1 MNLAN
6 GTARRVDFNCDL
18 GEGCGNDAAI
28 MPLVSSA
35 NIACGAHAGDET
47 SMRET
52 LRLCREFGV
61 AAGAHPG
68 YADREHFGRR
78 ALLLNPAELAELMRG
93 QLQRLGLLAATEGLQ
108 LTHVKPHGALYNQA
122 ARDAQL
128 ADTIA
133 ASVRDFDANLIL
145 VGLADSELPRAGVR
159 AGLRVAHEAFA
170 DRRYLADA
178 SLAPR
183 GTPGAVIDAVEDAV
197 AQALGIVQSGH
208 VDTIDGGRIT
218 LQCDTL
224 CLHGD
229 RPDAVEFAARLRAAF
244 DAAGVD
250 IKPLGVQRGLA

>member
-1 MNLAN
+1 MS
-6 GTARRVDFNCDL
+6 RRIDFNCDL

-28 MPLVSSA
+28 MPLISSA
-35 NIACGAHAGDET
+35 NIACGAHAGDEA

-78 ALLLNPAELAELMRG
+78 ALLLNPSETAELVRW
-93 QLQRLGLLAATEGLQ
+93 QLRRLGVLAAAEGVR
-108 LTHVKPHGALYNQA
+108 LTHVKPHGALYNKA

-133 ASVRDFDANLIL
+133 ASVRDFDAGLIL
-145 VGLADSELPRAGVR
+145 VGLAGSELPRAGIR

-197 AQALGIVQSGH
+197 AQALSIVQSGH
-208 VDTIDGGRIT
+208 VVALDGGRIA

-229 RPDAVEFAARLRAAF
+229 RSDAVEFATRLRAAF
-244 DAAGVD
+244 DAVGIK
-250 IKPLGVQRGLA
+250 IKPLNAQRGLA